1 MTCHGS
7 SRASLGGPAFLGV
20 MHPPSA
26 ELCPTFSAYLGSMD
40 NGIHPDPVG
49 GLGQFL
55 RSRRERLS
63 PAAAGLSPA
72 GRRKVTGLRRDE
84 VATLSGVSLSYYSRL
99 EQGRELNPSPRVLEA
114 LARALQLGDKDKGE
128 LFRLARPTARRTKS
142 PSRVERVRPHLRQLI
157 ESWVMT
163 PAFIIG
169 HAQDLLATNAL
180 ADALY
185 RDFAQHDNVLRM
197 LFLDP
202 AAKLFYRNP
211 ERARH
216 RAVADLQ
223 QTAASTPEDPRIL
236 ELVGELSVRSGEFR
250 SLWARQYTRVPPY
263 DVKQVYHSVVGD
275 LKLRHEALSI
285 RSVPGQQLIILQAEP
300 GSPSATGLALLGSL
314 STLEVPHQ
322 QNPAPGD

>member
-1 MTCHGS
+1 
-7 SRASLGGPAFLGV
+7 
-20 MHPPSA
+20 
-26 ELCPTFSAYLGSMD
+26 MD
-40 NGIHPDPVG
+40 NDTHPDAVG
-49 GLGQFL
+49 GLGHFL

-63 PAAAGLSPA
+63 PAAAGLSGA
-72 GRRKVTGLRRDE
+72 GTRRVPGLRRDE
-84 VATLSGVSLSYYSRL
+84 VAALSGVSLSYYSRL
-99 EQGRELNPSPRVLEA
+99 ELSPSLRVLEA
-114 LARALQLGDKDKGE
+114 MARALQLGDEDKAE
-128 LFRLARPTARRTKS
+128 LFRLAQPAARRTKS
-142 PSRVERVRPHLRQLI
+142 PVRVEHVRPHLRQLI
-157 ESWVMT
+157 ESWTRT

-202 AAKLFYRNP
+202 AAKAFYRNA

-250 SLWARQYTRVPPY
+250 SLWAHEYSRVPPY

-275 LKLRHEALSI
+275 LELRHEALNI
-285 RSVPGQQLIILQAEP
+285 RSAPGQQLVILQAEP
-300 GSPSATGLALLGSL
+300 GSPSADGLALLGSV
-314 STLEVPHQ
+314 SAPQVPHQ
-322 QNPAPGD
+322 QNPAHGA

>member
-1 MTCHGS
+1 
-7 SRASLGGPAFLGV
+7 
-20 MHPPSA
+20 
-26 ELCPTFSAYLGSMD
+26 MD
-40 NGIHPDPVG
+40 NDTHTDPVG

-63 PAAAGLSPA
+63 PAAAGLPGA
-72 GRRKVTGLRRDE
+72 GRRKVPGLRRDE

-99 EQGRELNPSPRVLEA
+99 EQGRELSPSPRVLEA
-114 LARALQLGDKDKGE
+114 LARALQLGDEDKGE
-128 LFRLARPTARRTKS
+128 LFRLARPAARRTKS

-157 ESWVMT
+157 ESWTRT

-202 AAKLFYRNP
+202 AAKYFYRSP

-223 QTAASTPEDPRIL
+223 QTAASNPQDPRIL

-250 SLWARQYTRVPPY
+250 ALWAREYTRVPPY
-263 DVKQVYHSVVGD
+263 DVKQIHHSVVGD
-275 LKLRHEALSI
+275 LELRHEALNI

-300 GSPSATGLALLGSL
+300 DSPSADGLALLGSL
-314 STLEVPHQ
+314 SAPEVPHQ
-322 QNPAPGD
+322 QDPAHGS

>member
-1 MTCHGS
+1 MQNDT
-7 SRASLGGPAFLGV
+7 R
-20 MHPPSA
+20 
-26 ELCPTFSAYLGSMD
+26 
-40 NGIHPDPVG
+40 PDPVE

-55 RSRRERLS
+55 RSRRERVS
-63 PAAAGLSPA
+63 PADAGLSGS
-72 GRRKVTGLRRDE
+72 GRRRVPGLRRDE
-84 VATLSGVSLSYYSRL
+84 VAVLAGVSPSYYSRL
-99 EQGRELNPSPRVLEA
+99 EQGRELSPSVRVLEA
-114 LARALQLGDKDKGE
+114 MARVLRLAEADRLE
-128 LFRLARPTARRTKS
+128 LFRLARPPARRTKS

-157 ESWVMT
+157 ESWTRT

-202 AAKLFYRNP
+202 AAKTFYRSP
-211 ERARH
+211 ERAKD

-250 SLWARQYTRVPPY
+250 SLWAREYTRVPPY
-263 DVKQVYHSVVGD
+263 EVKRMRHSVVGD
-275 LKLRHEALSI
+275 LELRHEALTI
-285 RSVPGQQLIILQAEP
+285 RSAPGQQLVILQAEP
-300 GSPSATGLALLGSL
+300 DSPSADALALLGSL
-314 STLEVPHQ
+314 
-322 QNPAPGD
+322 NAPEPTSPGQPG